1 MKIRVKILLFSLSV
15 LSCLSSLEGGVH
27 VSVDYL
33 DESTLFEIS
42 WPGKQK
48 VAAPSVNIHLWMV
61 TKECIWGPVR
71 VLTKTECRENDITFL
86 RQSRY

>member
-15 LSCLSSLEGGVH
+15 LSCLSSLEGGL
-27 VSVDYL
+27 SVDYL

-48 VAAPSVNIHLWMV
+48 VAASSVKYSSMHGDYRVYM
-61 TKECIWGPVR
+61 GP
-71 VLTKTECRENDITFL
+71 REGPN
-86 RQSRY
+86 